1 MMIPIKFTLSVLLYI
16 LLLPV
21 STPAAFVVSTWT
33 RPDDTD
39 WGGWFGTYDNPP
51 QGARKW
57 LKDHPELTGWRG
69 YLNRVGWI
77 RRNRLYGPVSYTHL
91 RAHETGRNLVCRLLL
106 EKKKNT

>member
-69 YLNRVGWI
+69 YLN
-77 RRNRLYGPVSYTHL
+77 PVSYTHL
-91 RAHETGRNLVCRLLL
+91 RAHETKANIVCRLLL
-106 EKKKNT
+106 EKKKQNSSQ